1 MSIDL
6 FEHNQIAYEAAVAM
20 LAETGKA
27 AVIHPTG
34 TGKSFIGFKLC
45 EDNPDKTVCWLS
57 PSEYIFRTQLE
68 NLKKMNAEIPQN
80 IKFFTYAKLTY
91 MPDEELAEIAPDF
104 FVIDEIHRTGAPQWN
119 RRVTALLNMYP
130 NIPMLG
136 MSATNVRYLDNQR
149 DMAEELFDGNIASE
163 MTLGEAIV
171 RGILKAPLY
180 ISTVFSY
187 QKELEKYERMA
198 KMPKFKAVR
207 DTAEKYLE
215 ELRRTIEKADGLDV
229 IFENHMPDKHGK
241 YVIFCSNREHMDEM
255 LLHVDDWFSKVDMN
269 PKVYKVYSDNPEAS
283 GEFSDFKA
291 DKSDNLK
298 LLFCIDMLNEGVHLD
313 DIDGV
318 ILFRPTVSPTV
329 YKQQIGRAL
338 TAGKSGTP
346 VIFDIINNF
355 GNLYSMNAIEQE
367 MACAILYYNSLGES
381 EKITIDKFEIIGI
394 VKDCVELFDKL
405 NETFTAGWDEMYRCA
420 CEYYSEYG
428 NLEVSRRYKTVNGLS
443 LGNWLDTQRG
453 IRSGKING
461 ILIEE
466 RIEKLDKLGMRW
478 ESASDMN
485 WDRNFSAAVE
495 YAKKYGDLNPKAVYV
510 TENGIRLGSWVSNI
524 RTYRKCGI
532 HRNYLTD
539 ERIKALDD
547 IGMVWDAPNYFFEK
561 NYAALLEYFHTYGDL
576 DVPANYVSPDG
587 IKLGSRIRNLRKAK
601 QKGTLTE
608 TQISRLDEI
617 GMLWDDKFTRV
628 WENGFEH
635 AKAYS
640 IQNGNLDVPT
650 MFVCE
655 DGFKLG
661 AWIANHREKSGT
673 RITEERRKRLD
684 SIGMIWKKPT
694 AHELWDKRFEMV
706 KAYYEENGNL
716 DMPNDFKVNG
726 IWLAK
731 WLNEQKH
738 IYHGRREGKSLT
750 DEQIKKLENIG
761 FQWHDKKEIIWLSR
775 YELLKKYV
783 EENGTAD
790 VPKDY
795 IAEGGFMLGMWMKK
809 QILHYKNGG
818 LTEEQVRLLSE
829 VSATL
834 EDADRDTIWFK
845 NYNTVK
851 IFFEKNG
858 NLNIPNNYKT
868 ENGIL
873 LKKWISNQKAYC
885 KSGRLSKEKAEMLQL
900 IGVNFEKQNDTVW
913 YENYKFAVDYY
924 KLHDDLD
931 VPAAYRLK
939 NGFVLGDWVARQ
951 RKNKNSLSEM
961 QIKLLDSIGMTW
973 TAPAERQWERGYEHL
988 VQYKNKYGA
997 AKPGATYRAED
1008 GYTLGRWLGKQKKIF
1023 LEGGLNKEQI
1033 EKLTRIGVEL

>member
-119 RRVTALLNMYP
+119 RRVTALLNMHP

-428 NLEVSRRYKTVNGLS
+428 NLEVPRRYKTVNGLS

-466 RIEKLDKLGMRW
+466 RIEKLDKLGMR
-478 ESASDMN
+478 
-485 WDRNFSAAVE
+485 
-495 YAKKYGDLNPKAVYV
+495 
-510 TENGIRLGSWVSNI
+510 
-524 RTYRKCGI
+524 
-532 HRNYLTD
+532 
-539 ERIKALDD
+539 
-547 IGMVWDAPNYFFEK
+547 
-561 NYAALLEYFHTYGDL
+561 
-576 DVPANYVSPDG
+576 
-587 IKLGSRIRNLRKAK
+587 
-601 QKGTLTE
+601 
-608 TQISRLDEI
+608 
-617 GMLWDDKFTRV
+617 
-628 WENGFEH
+628 
-635 AKAYS
+635 
-640 IQNGNLDVPT
+640 
-650 MFVCE
+650 
-655 DGFKLG
+655 
-661 AWIANHREKSGT
+661 
-673 RITEERRKRLD
+673 
-684 SIGMIWKKPT
+684 
-694 AHELWDKRFEMV
+694 
-706 KAYYEENGNL
+706 
-716 DMPNDFKVNG
+716 
-726 IWLAK
+726 
-731 WLNEQKH
+731 
-738 IYHGRREGKSLT
+738 
-750 DEQIKKLENIG
+750 
-761 FQWHDKKEIIWLSR
+761 
-775 YELLKKYV
+775 
-783 EENGTAD
+783 
-790 VPKDY
+790 
-795 IAEGGFMLGMWMKK
+795 
-809 QILHYKNGG
+809 
-818 LTEEQVRLLSE
+818 
-829 VSATL
+829 
-834 EDADRDTIWFK
+834 
-845 NYNTVK
+845 
-851 IFFEKNG
+851 
-858 NLNIPNNYKT
+858 
-868 ENGIL
+868 
-873 LKKWISNQKAYC
+873 
-885 KSGRLSKEKAEMLQL
+885 
-900 IGVNFEKQNDTVW
+900 
-913 YENYKFAVDYY
+913 
-924 KLHDDLD
+924 
-931 VPAAYRLK
+931 
-939 NGFVLGDWVARQ
+939 
-951 RKNKNSLSEM
+951 
-961 QIKLLDSIGMTW
+961 
-973 TAPAERQWERGYEHL
+973 
-988 VQYKNKYGA
+988 
-997 AKPGATYRAED
+997 
-1008 GYTLGRWLGKQKKIF
+1008 
-1023 LEGGLNKEQI
+1023 
-1033 EKLTRIGVEL
+1033 